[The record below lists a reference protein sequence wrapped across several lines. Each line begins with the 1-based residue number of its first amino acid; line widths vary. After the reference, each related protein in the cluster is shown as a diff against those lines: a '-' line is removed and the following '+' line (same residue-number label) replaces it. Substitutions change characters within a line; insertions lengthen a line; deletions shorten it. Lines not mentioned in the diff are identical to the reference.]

1 MGEQLREILPNV
13 IDKTDLLSKATI
25 ETIEMVLKAGGI
37 SFFLGLVLG
46 IILTITNKD
55 GISENKLVYQISDKG
70 INLLRSVPFIILMM
84 CLVPLTRV
92 VSGTSIGV
100 KGAILPLVFGTVPFL
115 ARQIETVLADV
126 DKGLVEAGKSMGL
139 SKWEIIVSIYIKES
153 IPGLARGTTITITS
167 LIGLTAMAGAIGAGG
182 LGNFAI
188 MYGHQRNMPD
198 IVYTT
203 VLILLILVTIVQFIG
218 NYIAKRYTH

>member
-1 MGEQLREILPNV
+1 MVEHFITILPNV
-13 IDKTDLLSKATI
+13 ADKLDLLAKATF
-25 ETIEMVLKAGGI
+25 ETIEMVVKAGGI
-37 SFFLGLVLG
+37 SFLLGITLG
-46 IILTITNKD
+46 IILTITNKQ
-55 GISENKLVYQISDKG
+55 GISENRFIYQASDKG

-92 VSGTSIGV
+92 ISGTSIGV
-100 KGAILPLVFGTVPFL
+100 EGAILPLVFGTVPFL

-126 DKGLVEAGKSMGL
+126 DKGLVEVGKSMGL

-198 IVYTT
+198 IVYVT
-203 VLILLILVTIVQFIG
+203 VLILLMLVTIVQFIG
-218 NYIAKRYTH
+218 NYIAKKYTH

>member
-1 MGEQLREILPNV
+1 MAEQLRVILPNV
-13 IDKTDLLSKATI
+13 IDKTDLLGKATF

-37 SFFLGLVLG
+37 SLLLGLVLG
-46 IILTITNKD
+46 IILTVTNKD
-55 GISENKLVYQISDKG
+55 GINENKFIYQVSDKG

-100 KGAILPLVFGTVPFL
+100 EGAILPLVFGTVPFL
-115 ARQIETVLADV
+115 ARQIETTLAEV
-126 DKGLVEAGKSMGL
+126 DRGLVEAGKSMGL
-139 SKWEIIVSIYIKES
+139 SKWEIILNIYIRES

-198 IVYTT
+198 IIYVT
-203 VLILLILVTIVQFIG
+203 VLMLLILVTIVQFIG